1 MKDGEAANLDVVN
14 RNREHQ
20 SASNHPWYNICI
32 QNRWIPLKL
41 LAYKLTLK
49 PRSHGG
55 NHPRLTSPCQFKA
68 VSSPTRQEAWTSRIT
83 SAVLANPNHRAS
95 ATGQSTIW
103 MQGNFPPPRN
113 TKEHRTRAFRK
124 THKSFIFIVNS
135 SDFIYLIHN
144 NVIAPFY
151 YLLWNENTVK
161 MCSNKHI

>member
-1 MKDGEAANLDVVN
+1 MKDGEAGNLDVVN

-41 LAYKLTLK
+41 LASKLTLK
-49 PRSHGG
+49 PRSRGG

-95 ATGQSTIW
+95 AAGQSNIW
-103 MQGNFPPPRN
+103 MHDNFSRPRN
-113 TKEHRTRAFRK
+113 TKNREQELFVKHTNRSFSSSTHLIFLSNPQQCHNAILISYYQTK
-124 THKSFIFIVNS
+124 TQWKCV
-135 SDFIYLIHN
+135 
-144 NVIAPFY
+144 
-151 YLLWNENTVK
+151 
-161 MCSNKHI
+161 